1 MKTIS
6 ISMLL
11 SAALM
16 LTACNNA
23 NKNETNDNLSDA
35 TPAATT
41 EHTPTYC
48 GVYEGTLPCAD
59 CSGIQTTLQINEDTT
74 YGLTSVYL
82 DEKDGTFEYN
92 GVYKMPND
100 SLIMLITPS
109 SNEKTYYRIIDDQ
122 SIMLSDSLGTINQ
135 GELAKH
141 YILKKK

>member
-1 MKTIS
+1 MKNIS

-11 SAALM
+11 SAAFM

-23 NKNETNDNLSDA
+23 NKNETNNNLSDA
-35 TPAATT
+35 KPTVTN
-41 EHTPTYC
+41 EHAPTYC
-48 GVYEGTLPCAD
+48 GVYTGTLPCAD

-135 GELAKH
+135 GELAEH